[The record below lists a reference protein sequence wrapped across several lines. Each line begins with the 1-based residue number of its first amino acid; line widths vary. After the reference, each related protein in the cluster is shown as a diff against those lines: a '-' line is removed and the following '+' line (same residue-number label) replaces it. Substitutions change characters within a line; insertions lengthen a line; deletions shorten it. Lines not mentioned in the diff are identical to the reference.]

1 MVMVIDVTCSYQHRQ
16 IACTAALRAAALR
29 AAALRACT
37 APNMTGLGAP
47 HHQELNFANQNAKLL
62 VARPCSARLLALT
75 RVQM

>member
-1 MVMVIDVTCSYQHRQ
+1 V
-16 IACTAALRAAALR
+16 
-29 AAALRACT
+29 
-37 APNMTGLGAP
+37 TGLGAP